1 MYSSVHAL
9 APLGFGV
16 LRLVGIGLGGWQL
29 LFVSF
34 LIWLPMLAVE
44 MLLLASLPP
53 MLRLHQLKDSPLILD
68 R

>member
-34 LIWLPMLAVE
+34 LIWLPMLAVG
-44 MLLLASLPP
+44 ML
-53 MLRLHQLKDSPLILD
+53 
-68 R
+68 